1 MRQIG
6 AGLRLR
12 PFFVSAACLIA
23 VLAALAAANSDPF
36 EDRTV
41 ASGIDF
47 VLRNAA
53 TTEKHQIETMV
64 GGVAVIDYDQ
74 DGFPDLFF
82 TNGAAQPSLH
92 KAGAKYGNGLFRNRG
107 DGTFENVT
115 TKAGLQGTGYDI
127 GVAAADFDNDGY
139 PDLFV
144 AGVNRSSLYRNR
156 GDGTFEDVTAKAG
169 IKLGFWSVGGGW
181 FDYDNDGL
189 LDLFVVN
196 YVRWNPAKEVFCGDP
211 NGAYRTYCHPKFY
224 EGLPNTLYHNNGDG
238 TFTDVSKPSGIAS
251 HIGKGM
257 AVAFADYD
265 GDGKMDIFVTND
277 TTPNF
282 LFHNEGK
289 GRFREVGMTAGVSMN
304 DDGRALSS
312 MGVDF
317 RDIDN
322 DGRPDVFV
330 SALANET
337 FPLYRNLGKGLFMD
351 VTYPSRIGAA
361 TMALTGWS
369 TGIFDFDNDGHKDIF
384 VANGDVQ
391 DNTEVYSSRKSRQL
405 NLLLRNEGTRRFMP
419 LPLGA
424 PDMHRGAAFGDF
436 DRDGRVD
443 VVVTRIGGQPLLL
456 RNKMGTGN
464 HWIDLRLVGTRSN
477 RDGLGAQ
484 ICVETSTGKQWN
496 QATTSTGYASS
507 SDPVVHFGLGGE
519 DRVRFL
525 NIRWPSGVMQQIEN
539 VIPDRY
545 LEIREP

>member
-1 MRQIG
+1 
-6 AGLRLR
+6 
-12 PFFVSAACLIA
+12 
-23 VLAALAAANSDPF
+23 
-36 EDRTV
+36 
-41 ASGIDF
+41 
-47 VLRNAA
+47 
-53 TTEKHQIETMV
+53 
-64 GGVAVIDYDQ
+64 
-74 DGFPDLFF
+74 
-82 TNGAAQPSLH
+82 
-92 KAGAKYGNGLFRNRG
+92 
-107 DGTFENVT
+107 
-115 TKAGLQGTGYDI
+115 
-127 GVAAADFDNDGY
+127 
-139 PDLFV
+139 
-144 AGVNRSSLYRNR
+144 
-156 GDGTFEDVTAKAG
+156 
-169 IKLGFWSVGGGW
+169 
-181 FDYDNDGL
+181 
-189 LDLFVVN
+189 
-196 YVRWNPAKEVFCGDP
+196 
-211 NGAYRTYCHPKFY
+211 
-224 EGLPNTLYHNNGDG
+224 
-238 TFTDVSKPSGIAS
+238 
-251 HIGKGM
+251 
-257 AVAFADYD
+257 
-265 GDGKMDIFVTND
+265 
-277 TTPNF
+277 
-282 LFHNEGK
+282 
-289 GRFREVGMTAGVSMN
+289 MN

-405 NLLLRNEGTRRFMP
+405 NLLLRNEGTGRFTP
-419 LPLGA
+419 IPLGA

-484 ICVETSTGKQWN
+484 VCVETSTGKQWN

-507 SDPVVHFGLGGE
+507 SDPAVHFGLGGE
-519 DRVRFL
+519 ERVRIL
-525 NIRWPSGVMQQIEN
+525 DIRWPSGVMQRIEN
-539 VIPDRY
+539 VVPDRY